1 MSILGLR
8 KVPPRS
14 SPGSFLEP
22 PRTIPGPSST
32 DLQGPPSQV
41 PSRSFQEI
49 PSGGCCA
56 VPMGSHWRKADVS
69 NMLFLLGVREWIWA
83 EGRKS
88 DERVGVRVGG
98 HVSVNVCDGAARKGS
113 WGHGADVISAGK
125 R

>member
-56 VPMGSHWRKADVS
+56 VPMDSHWRKADDS
-69 NMLFLLGVREWIWA
+69 KMLLLIGVREWIRA
-83 EGRKS
+83 GE
-88 DERVGVRVGG
+88 
-98 HVSVNVCDGAARKGS
+98 GAADEWACG
-113 WGHGADVISAGK
+113 WVGMFL
-125 R
+125 